1 MNLIL
6 HTMTSKNCV
15 LRIKIFAHIL
25 LHLFT
30 KLLCKTSSLSQKPF
44 KYHIFF
50 SFSLLLFSGRPIFEQ
65 YFTIRGQW
73 QRHNFWRKVRMFWAS
88 RPGWW
93 ARLCSGQSSSWFYP
107 SIYRY
112 RYLNIIRP
120 YYKQARFDQVI
131 YT

>member
-93 ARLCSGQSSSWFYP
+93 ARLCSGQSTIHQLIGA
-107 SIYRY
+107 IYKIVAEFFCKY
-112 RYLNIIRP
+112 YILTISNNIEH
-120 YYKQARFDQVI
+120 
-131 YT
+131 